1 MADGVGNG
9 GEVGGGGSAPGHKLC
24 LIVPFRDRFE
34 ELLGKHSNYYIAF
47 SFIHIHTSLSN
58 YYYSIRRRNRHSR
71 TPESDHKQ

>member
-34 ELLGKHSNYYIAF
+34 ELLGKHSNYYIGF
-47 SFIHIHTSLSN
+47 SFIHIQDT
-58 YYYSIRRRNRHSR
+58 YII
-71 TPESDHKQ
+71 E